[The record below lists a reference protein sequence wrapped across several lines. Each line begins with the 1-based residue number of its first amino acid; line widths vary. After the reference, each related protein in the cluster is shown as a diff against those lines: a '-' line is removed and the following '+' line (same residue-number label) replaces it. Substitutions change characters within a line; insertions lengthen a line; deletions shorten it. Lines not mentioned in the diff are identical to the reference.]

1 MPDRTRDRLVT
12 HAIAVLETEGVDAVT
27 IRRVAREAGISHGAP
42 LRHFPTRAD
51 LLAAVAATGFVRL
64 QGLLESAP
72 GVGRERLVAACR
84 SYVEFA
90 RSAPAL
96 YDLMFRV
103 CPMHQVTFRT
113 FAELAQGVPAAPLWA
128 TLYGLV
134 HMGFADEVDKTVT
147 AYFEASRTSSGTYV
161 AEM

>member
-12 HAIAVLETEGVDAVT
+12 HAIAVLGAEGVDAVT
-27 IRRVAREAGISHGAP
+27 VRRVAREAGVSHGAP

-51 LLAAVAATGFVRL
+51 LLAAVAATGFAQLRGV
-64 QGLLESAP
+64 LETAP
-72 GVGRERLVAACR
+72 GTGRERLVAACR

-103 CPMHQVTFRT
+103 CPMDEATFRT
-113 FAELAQGVPAAPLWA
+113 FAKLVPGVPAAPLWA

-134 HMGFADEVDKTVT
+134 HMGLADTVD
-147 AYFEASRTSSGTYV
+147 EAVSNAIVSG
-161 AEM
+161 

>member
-12 HAIAVLETEGVDAVT
+12 HAIAVLEAEGVDAVT
-27 IRRVAREAGISHGAP
+27 IRRVAREAGVSHGAP

-51 LLAAVAATGFVRL
+51 LLATVAATGFVRL
-64 QGLLESAP
+64 RGLLETP
-72 GVGRERLVAACR
+72 GTGRERLVAACR

-103 CPMHQVTFRT
+103 CPMNEAAFRA
-113 FAELAQGVPAAPLWA
+113 FSELVQDVPAAHLWA

-134 HMGFADEVDKTVT
+134 HMGLTADLDAVLG
-147 AYFEASRTSSGTYV
+147 RLLPP
-161 AEM
+161 

>member
-1 MPDRTRDRLVT
+1 MARGPRERLVG

-27 IRRVAREAGISHGAP
+27 IRRVAREAGVSHGAP

-51 LLAAVAATGFVRL
+51 LLAAVAATGFARL
-64 QGLLESAP
+64 QAVLAAAP
-72 GVGRERLVAACR
+72 GTGRDRLVAACR

-96 YDLMFRV
+96 YDLMFSL
-103 CPMHQVTFRT
+103 CPMNSDAFRT
-113 FAELAQGVPAAPLWA
+113 FSELAGSVPAGPLWA

-134 HMGFADEVDKTVT
+134 HMGLADQVDETV
-147 AYFEASRTSSGTYV
+147 ANAIVSG
-161 AEM
+161 

>member
-12 HAIAVLETEGVDAVT
+12 HAIAVLESEGIDAVT
-27 IRRVAREAGISHGAP
+27 IRRVAREAGVSHGAP

-51 LLAAVAATGFVRL
+51 LLAAVAATGFARL
-64 QGLLESAP
+64 QGLLEAP

-103 CPMHQVTFRT
+103 CPMNEAAFEA
-113 FAELAQGVPAAPLWA
+113 FEKLLQGAPAGPLWA

-134 HMGFADEVDKTVT
+134 HMGLADAVDETV
-147 AYFEASRTSSGTYV
+147 ANAIVSE
-161 AEM
+161 